1 MNAEEILAKVLEVDV
16 KSIRLHK
23 SSTLRVSEAID
34 AMEEYASQSKWVSVS
49 ERLPEEDEQVLF
61 LTDSGVIEGCF
72 VNEKHKK
79 WRFIFLDDHGCGC
92 CSSDSDKVTY
102 WQPLPKAPEKI

>member
-1 MNAEEILAKVLEVDV
+1 MNAREYYSKRLEEDPSVG
-16 KSIRLHK
+16 SIQL
-23 SSTLRVSEAID
+23 
-34 AMEEYASQSKWVSVS
+34 MEEYASQSKWVSVS

-79 WRFIFLDDHGCGC
+79 WRFIFLDYHGCGC
-92 CSSDSDKVTY
+92 CSSDSDKATH